1 MTHVTHLTRD
11 LRVMLGTHYPCSQ
24 AALAKALHDSAFCQH
39 SSTGYQHGPFGP
51 LTKALFTG
59 VQNDTRVH
67 GPCYA
72 GRVHGP

>member
-51 LTKALFTG
+51 L
-59 VQNDTRVH
+59 
-67 GPCYA
+67 
-72 GRVHGP
+72 